1 MSKDDDTYNG
11 WANHATWNVALW
23 IGNDEFLYREAK
35 AARGYKRF
43 VKNISYL
50 DGAEEIRFQTPDGV
64 AWNDSGLD
72 IEALDDMID
81 EL

>member
-1 MSKDDDTYNG
+1 MSKDDDSYNG

-23 IGNDEFLYREAK
+23 ISNDEFLYREAK
-35 AARGYKRF
+35 NARGYKRF
-43 VKNISYL
+43 VNSISCL

-64 AWNDSGLD
+64 SWNYSGLD
-72 IEALDDMID
+72 IDALDEMID

>member
-35 AARGYKRF
+35 GAGSYKRF

-50 DGAEEIRFQTPDGV
+50 DGAEEIRFHTPDGV
-64 AWNDSGLD
+64 SWNDSDLD
-72 IEALDDMID
+72 IDALDEMIS